1 MNRLLRQFVK
11 HRNTQSGEV
20 EFQHQPE
27 GHLHPNY
34 RHMGWFR
41 PTETNGASIRR

>member
-1 MNRLLRQFVK
+1 MNRLLHQFVK

-34 RHMGWFR
+34 RHMTWFR
-41 PTETNGASIRR
+41 PSEMNDDSTHR